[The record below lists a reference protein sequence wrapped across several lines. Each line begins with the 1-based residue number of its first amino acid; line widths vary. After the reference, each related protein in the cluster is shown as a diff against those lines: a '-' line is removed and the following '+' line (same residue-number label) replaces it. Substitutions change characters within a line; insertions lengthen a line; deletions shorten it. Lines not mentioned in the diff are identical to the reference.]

1 LWWWEGSFAGASPR
15 INAAEA
21 AGHRERFGEEGSAA
35 QPFELTC
42 PRQVVVVGGFSD
54 RASAAGAGKCFISL
68 VNLLTD
74 DVASA
79 VAIFLDARLYAVV
92 LTFLVVMVLLF

>member
-15 INAAEA
+15 ISAAEA
-21 AGHRERFGEEGSAA
+21 GGRRERLGEEGSAA

-42 PRQVVVVGGFSD
+42 LRQVVVVRGFSD
-54 RASAAGAGKCFISL
+54 RASTTGAGKFFISL
-68 VNLLTD
+68 VYLLTD

-79 VAIFLDARLYAVV
+79 VAVFLDARLYAVV
-92 LTFLVVMVLLF
+92 LTFLVVMVLHF